1 MYVLPV
7 ISANSS
13 LAHDSIYIDKT
24 GGKIILYDMPANTA
38 TGWNP
43 GRVKVAEGFHP
54 NFHGQR
60 FPNQNDFKSVS
71 KLKLELPDV
80 CSSIS

>member
-38 TGWNP
+38 P
-43 GRVKVAEGFHP
+43 SQDALHARVDHCSNEGV
-54 NFHGQR
+54 NATSGI
-60 FPNQNDFKSVS
+60 
-71 KLKLELPDV
+71 LG
-80 CSSIS
+80 

>member
-13 LAHDSIYIDKT
+13 LAHDGIYIDKT

-38 TGWNP
+38 INRLKAAFCSTS
-43 GRVKVAEGFHP
+43 RLMACKTSVTQ
-54 NFHGQR
+54 QR
-60 FPNQNDFKSVS
+60 MFDKKIANRWS
-71 KLKLELPDV
+71 
-80 CSSIS
+80 